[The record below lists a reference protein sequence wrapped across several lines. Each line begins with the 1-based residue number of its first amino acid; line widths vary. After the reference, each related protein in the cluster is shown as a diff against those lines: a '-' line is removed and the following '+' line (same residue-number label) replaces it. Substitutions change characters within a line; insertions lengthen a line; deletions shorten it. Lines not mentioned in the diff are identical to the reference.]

1 MVEVDGLADI
11 GRHARPR
18 QEQSIV
24 LLAEDNPAFAQ
35 VVKFNLE
42 RAGYGVIVAFSGRE
56 AWQAMQVESFDVL
69 VTDQQM
75 PEMTGCELCARMRT
89 LAGHTQTPVILL
101 TAKCLELDADRL
113 KGEWGVAQV
122 LGKPFGPRHLVETVG
137 RVLNESQKSE

>member
-1 MVEVDGLADI
+1 MVGVGGLVDPGCDV
-11 GRHARPR
+11 PQR
-18 QEQSIV
+18 QEESRV

-42 RAGYGVIVAFSGRE
+42 RAGYGVIAVSSGWE
-56 AWQAMQVESFDVL
+56 AWQAMQGESFDVL

-89 LAGHTQTPVILL
+89 LEHHAQTPVILL

-113 KGEWGVAQV
+113 KSEWGVARV
-122 LGKPFGPRHLVETVG
+122 LGKPFGPRQLVETVG
-137 RVLNESQKSE
+137 QVLNESRKSE